1 MPTDP
6 TDTAAFGSMPKDGSM
21 TIGAGVDG
29 RPYISDPIKERIAMP
44 GPSYNPGPE
53 QLDAVRREIRA
64 ELDKTQAAIEREAK
78 YAVGTEKIAAERRRQ
93 VEKEGWTP
101 EHDAE
106 HADGA
111 LIKAAVTYARE
122 ALWAVQHPDVEFDPT
137 LALTIRDHQ
146 GTPASTWPTLRRRRD
161 PPRLGLTTRP
171 RRGTTPA
178 PAPRPGVSG
187 TPDHYVGDNGEC
199 RRCGV
204 ATRPPN
210 PAPTTEEA
218 PH

>member
-1 MPTDP
+1 
-6 TDTAAFGSMPKDGSM
+6 MPKDGSM

-171 RRGTTPA
+171 C
-178 PAPRPGVSG
+178 
-187 TPDHYVGDNGEC
+187 PDCTHWHALFEVEEIQEVGATVVTVREWHEVDCPIWTEANG
-199 RRCGV
+199 
-204 ATRPPN
+204 
-210 PAPTTEEA
+210 
-218 PH
+218 